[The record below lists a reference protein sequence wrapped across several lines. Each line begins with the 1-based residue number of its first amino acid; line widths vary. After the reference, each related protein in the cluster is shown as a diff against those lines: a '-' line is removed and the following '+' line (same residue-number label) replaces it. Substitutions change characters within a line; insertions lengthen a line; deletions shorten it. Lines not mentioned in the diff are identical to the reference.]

1 MEQKNS
7 SDKRFALL
15 IDADN
20 VSSKYI
26 GVILD
31 ELSNYGIIT
40 YKRIYGDWTSTL
52 HAKWKDTLLE
62 NSITPIQQFSY
73 TTGKNATDSALIIDA
88 MDIMYTKTVDGFCLV
103 SSDSDFTRLAAR
115 IREAGLMVIGA
126 GENKTPLPFRTACD
140 VFKCL
145 EVLLG
150 EDDNKNDA
158 AKQKN
163 GHNTQNAELLLSR
176 KKIEK
181 TIIDIVTNNLNKE
194 RETGL
199 GEIGS
204 RLVKRYPDFDVRNYG
219 TNQLSKLLA
228 EFSSIKLVSSGKTML
243 VELADTHSNKQHHT
257 QAATKLKLVATSN
270 ARTVQTT
277 TAHQKQQA
285 ASNATSAP
293 KAPKPA
299 HQTQQ
304 RKEESANAQHTTNA
318 ELKTS
323 NESNENTSA
332 SAHATRVT
340 HTTNTT
346 NDKQT
351 NDTVTSTSSASRKA
365 KAPALTHASKAKESH
380 AKTSNNTSKV
390 ARLSHTID
398 DSHQRE
404 ARPHT
409 NKALPRAV
417 AKTRSTDT
425 TLTHPNTTQ
434 QPSISAQT
442 PLQTAA
448 FPSLDALSAHITT
461 LIAEHKNATISVP
474 ALGKLIRTSIPNF
487 EPKAYSYSKLSD
499 LLAHIST
506 IELVHKN
513 KSIFATIRAN
523 NQE

>member
-1 MEQKNS
+1 
-7 SDKRFALL
+7 
-15 IDADN
+15 
-20 VSSKYI
+20 
-26 GVILD
+26 
-31 ELSNYGIIT
+31 
-40 YKRIYGDWTSTL
+40 
-52 HAKWKDTLLE
+52 
-62 NSITPIQQFSY
+62 
-73 TTGKNATDSALIIDA
+73 

-351 NDTVTSTSSASRKA
+351 NDTATSTSSASRKA

>member
-1 MEQKNS
+1 M
-7 SDKRFALL
+7 
-15 IDADN
+15 
-20 VSSKYI
+20 
-26 GVILD
+26 
-31 ELSNYGIIT
+31 
-40 YKRIYGDWTSTL
+40 
-52 HAKWKDTLLE
+52 
-62 NSITPIQQFSY
+62 
-73 TTGKNATDSALIIDA
+73 
-88 MDIMYTKTVDGFCLV
+88 
-103 SSDSDFTRLAAR
+103 
-115 IREAGLMVIGA
+115 
-126 GENKTPLPFRTACD
+126 
-140 VFKCL
+140 
-145 EVLLG
+145 
-150 EDDNKNDA
+150 
-158 AKQKN
+158 
-163 GHNTQNAELLLSR
+163 
-176 KKIEK
+176 
-181 TIIDIVTNNLNKE
+181 
-194 RETGL
+194 
-199 GEIGS
+199 
-204 RLVKRYPDFDVRNYG
+204 
-219 TNQLSKLLA
+219 
-228 EFSSIKLVSSGKTML
+228 
-243 VELADTHSNKQHHT
+243 
-257 QAATKLKLVATSN
+257 ATSN

-351 NDTVTSTSSASRKA
+351 NDTATSTSSASRKA

-398 DSHQRE
+398 GSHQRE